1 MLKHGFTVTA
11 IALALLATSIVFA
24 QQGPSTGF
32 QSYGFGTFSCEN
44 WLTARGGPDGLQ
56 KTSNTAWV
64 LGFVSGAGWAG
75 PGPLKTAD
83 VDTIESWMDNYCRDH
98 RLDAIT
104 IASEA
109 LVLELEIKP

>member
-11 IALALLATSIVFA
+11 IALALLATSLVFA
-24 QQGPSTGF
+24 QQGPSGEF
-32 QSYGFGTFSCEN
+32 QSYGFGTSSCET
-44 WLTARGGPDGLQ
+44 WLTARSGPDELQ

-75 PGPLKTAD
+75 PEPLKTTD

-98 RLDAIT
+98 RLEAIT
-104 IASEA
+104 IAGEE
-109 LVLELEIKP
+109 LVLELQITP